1 MIDPSDVEQEAIAHA
16 GDMAGELLDT
26 YPTHDLAKWTPE
38 QWETFIAT
46 VCGGYVDYLVE
57 RRVAVENAVF
67 KVSV

>member
-1 MIDPSDVEQEAIAHA
+1 MIDPSDVEQEAIDHA
-16 GDMAGELLDT
+16 GDMAGEVLDA
-26 YPTHDLAKWTPE
+26 YGADINAWTPE

-67 KVSV
+67 KVTP